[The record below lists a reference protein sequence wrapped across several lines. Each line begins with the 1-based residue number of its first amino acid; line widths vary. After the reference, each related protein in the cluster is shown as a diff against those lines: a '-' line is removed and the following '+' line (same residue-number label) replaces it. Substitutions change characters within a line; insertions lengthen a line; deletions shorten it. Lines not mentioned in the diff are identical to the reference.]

1 MHIEKSNK
9 RNLLLITFDQFRGD
23 WCDPDDPVVPLP
35 NIENLA
41 KDGWTFRRCY
51 TSSPHCVPARLSWI
65 TGLYPSQLGVTY
77 DLPIEIPPDAPS
89 IIRPLRQSGW
99 YTEVIGKTHWTSHS
113 GYHDFRKEEHRIKAL
128 GFDSV
133 MEIAGPR
140 ALRHLECKLTDDWR
154 KAGLLEKY
162 RDDMSKRYSS
172 PKKAEA
178 WQVRPT
184 ILPLELYPDIW
195 LTNKALESIEKLPED
210 KPWLL
215 WVSYIGPHEPFDT
228 PSPWSGL
235 HEDKDLRHPIPSP
248 TWIKDLS
255 ENAILQKVQ
264 KKWRHQLS
272 LVDMQACRRDYADHL
287 RLLDDQMGLLLEGLR
302 RRSDENNTSIIVT
315 SDHGE
320 LLGDYGMLYK
330 SCFLEGAVRVPW
342 IYRPAP
348 IESLEKG
355 VQTAFPVGNNYLL
368 KNCLDALQPEKTQA
382 NFNEW
387 RSRQEEVYSEFS
399 GELMMIKDFKKIILG
414 QDGKPQWA
422 IDLEKDPNEQHNII
436 TSNPELW
443 NSESWQEVRELAI
456 KQFKITRSRKWK
468 WRDLN
473 KEARRLDK
481 INRWTRWF
489 KR

>member
-77 DLPIEIPPDAPS
+77 DLPIDIPPDAPS

-287 RLLDDQMGLLLEGLR
+287 RLL
-302 RRSDENNTSIIVT
+302 
-315 SDHGE
+315 
-320 LLGDYGMLYK
+320 
-330 SCFLEGAVRVPW
+330 A
-342 IYRPAP
+342 
-348 IESLEKG
+348 
-355 VQTAFPVGNNYLL
+355 
-368 KNCLDALQPEKTQA
+368 
-382 NFNEW
+382 
-387 RSRQEEVYSEFS
+387 
-399 GELMMIKDFKKIILG
+399 
-414 QDGKPQWA
+414 
-422 IDLEKDPNEQHNII
+422 
-436 TSNPELW
+436 
-443 NSESWQEVRELAI
+443 
-456 KQFKITRSRKWK
+456 
-468 WRDLN
+468 
-473 KEARRLDK
+473 
-481 INRWTRWF
+481 
-489 KR
+489 